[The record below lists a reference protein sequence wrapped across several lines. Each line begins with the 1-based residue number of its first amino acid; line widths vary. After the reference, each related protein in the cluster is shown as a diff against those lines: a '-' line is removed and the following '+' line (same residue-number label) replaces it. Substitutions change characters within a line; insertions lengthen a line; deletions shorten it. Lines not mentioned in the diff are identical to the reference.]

1 MNKNFSAP
9 YRPRQSDLFKR
20 IYSLLEFLIRSS
32 LFRQTATQKRTFVL
46 VTDAPW
52 PRTVN
57 FWRDCTAE
65 KCGPLKYFILKNF
78 DKFPRN
84 AEADS
89 GSSRYPIITPSRYLT
104 YVRSS
109 QREAAHKDLPYRQNF
124 YARPQWNENIF
135 SRFPRSLSTKSQVF
149 ALAVVLTAGF
159 ACQSRLIRLLR
170 PKKSN
175 QSETGRKT
183 IHELK

>member
-84 AEADS
+84 AVADS

-124 YARPQWNENIF
+124 LCTTTMKRKYFLTF
-135 SRFPRSLSTKSQVF
+135 STFF
-149 ALAVVLTAGF
+149 
-159 ACQSRLIRLLR
+159 
-170 PKKSN
+170 
-175 QSETGRKT
+175 
-183 IHELK
+183 IHEIPGFCFGCCSNGGFYLSKSVNSSPTAEKVESKRNRT